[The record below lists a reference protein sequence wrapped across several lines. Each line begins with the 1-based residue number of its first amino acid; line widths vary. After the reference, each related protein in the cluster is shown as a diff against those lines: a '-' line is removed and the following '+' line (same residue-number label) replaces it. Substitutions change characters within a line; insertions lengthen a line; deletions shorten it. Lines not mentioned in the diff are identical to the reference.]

1 MTDGAARRDR
11 TCLVLL
17 VEQVRSLDHQR
28 RVSCRA
34 AEGTGLEPACSGSK
48 PARFPFA
55 TPQWI
60 TRESNTEQT
69 AYQTVQ
75 GHQPVVIQ
83 SSGSNERE
91 SLSSRTTMILTRHL
105 PLSSRAERESN
116 PR

>member
-1 MTDGAARRDR
+1 MLRLKAGA
-11 TCLVLL
+11 
-17 VEQVRSLDHQR
+17 
-28 RVSCRA
+28 
-34 AEGTGLEPACSGSK
+34 
-48 PARFPFA
+48 FPFRYPSMDA
-55 TPQWI
+55 QWI